1 MTVSLLIKPHDAP
14 LSWREFCHKT
24 PRFSIAL
31 DGYVNDGP
39 RFDQTNIHINFNHH
53 ENVSRLETRA
63 TCAQVLLAIRQGLFE
78 RFRVDGHPQAQVYV
92 NDCDEDVCISW
103 FLLNNKHVAEQMINP
118 LLNKLVAMEDFLDA
132 TAGAYPLPKD
142 LPALQELAWVFEPYR
157 RFRLSGG
164 LDRKHSDDFSGVIT
178 DIENRIM
185 RYIVGRSEKIIL
197 DTRYE
202 KIGGGKNWT
211 MIKEIGA
218 QARTGAF
225 ADGIKAYV
233 AVRERPDGRWVYT
246 IGRMSILIPFNVPK
260 ILEAL
265 NKAEA
270 CKNDRWGGGDIIGG
284 SPRVNGSA
292 LNPDKVVEIINK
304 TKTS

>member
-1 MTVSLLIKPHDAP
+1 MAITLLARPQDSP
-14 LSWREFCHKT
+14 MSWKEFCRKT

-39 RFDQTNIHINFNHH
+39 RFDPTGPRINFNHH

-63 TCAQVLLAIRQGLFE
+63 TCAQVLLAIRQGLFD
-78 RFRVDGHPQAQVYV
+78 RFRADGHPQAQAYV

-103 FLLNNKHVAEQMINP
+103 FLLNNNHIAGQLINP

-132 TAGAYPLPKD
+132 TAGAYPFPKD
-142 LPALQELAWVFEPYR
+142 LPALQELAWVFDPYR
-157 RFRLSGG
+157 RFRLGGG
-164 LDRKHSDDFSGVIT
+164 LDRRRPDDFSGIIA
-178 DIENRIM
+178 DIEHRIM
-185 RYIVGRSEKIIL
+185 RYIIGKSDKICL
-197 DTRYE
+197 DARYE

-225 ADGIKAYV
+225 ADGIRAYV
-233 AVRERPDGRWVYT
+233 AARERPDGKWVYT

-260 ILEAL
+260 ILEVL
-265 NKAEA
+265 NEAEMF
-270 CKNDRWGGGDIIGG
+270 KNDRWGGGDIIGG

-292 LNPDKVVEIINK
+292 LNPDEVTNIINN
-304 TKTS
+304 TETV